1 MIESVG
7 TSSVQGASL
16 RVNPQAGSSYAVSSV
31 AAVAVQSDLPR
42 YGTRL
47 AVRLDSAAQR
57 AILEVR
63 SSETGEVVN
72 QYPSEAQM
80 RAFQQAARL
89 DAAQAQA
96 ARQQAAAQAAAAAKP
111 KADLQNSAPQP
122 ERSAPAPQPQQ
133 TAPVQQTKPQ
143 VSAPAPQ
150 PVEIRAAAASEPSR
164 SSGGASVGGGE
175 SVLV

>member
-7 TSSVQGASL
+7 TASVQGSSL
-16 RVNPQAGSSYAVSSV
+16 RVNPQAGSSYAVSSAV
-31 AAVAVQSDLPR
+31 AAAVQSDLPK

-89 DAAQAQA
+89 EAAQAQA
-96 ARQQAAAQAAAAAKP
+96 ARQQTAAQAVVAAKP
-111 KADLQNSAPQP
+111 KVSTPAPQQ
-122 ERSAPAPQPQQ
+122 SNNTQAQQQTAPAPQP
-133 TAPVQQTKPQ
+133 KPQ
-143 VSAPAPQ
+143 VSIPAPQ
-150 PVEIRAAAASEPSR
+150 PVEFKAAAAPEPSR
-164 SSGGASVGGGE
+164 SSEGASVGAGE

>member
-16 RVNPQAGSSYAVSSV
+16 RVMPQAGSSYAVSG
-31 AAVAVQSDLPR
+31 AVAVAAQSDLPK

-89 DAAQAQA
+89 DAAQAKA
-96 ARQQAAAQAAAAAKP
+96 ARQQAAEDAALEATRSKVNTTSQPQAAPAASVKIA
-111 KADLQNSAPQP
+111 APAPSPQA
-122 ERSAPAPQPQQ
+122 SAPAQQ
-133 TAPVQQTKPQ
+133 A
-143 VSAPAPQ
+143 APA
-150 PVEIRAAAASEPSR
+150 A
-164 SSGGASVGGGE
+164 SSGGEGGE
-175 SVLV
+175 SSGKTAVFA